1 MASHAIAR
9 WFDSHYSHASP
20 IPTPDPVG
28 TTRGCFLT
36 STTLI
41 GLAAATCTTVAFVPQ
56 ARKAW
61 RTRSTKD
68 VSLSMFVLMVT
79 GIVLWLIYGALL
91 GHLPLIVANVAALG
105 LAAPILACKL
115 RFG

>member
-1 MASHAIAR
+1 
-9 WFDSHYSHASP
+9 
-20 IPTPDPVG
+20 
-28 TTRGCFLT
+28 LT

-61 RTRSTKD
+61 RMRSTKD
-68 VSLSMFVLMVT
+68 VSLSMFVL
-79 GIVLWLIYGALL
+79 
-91 GHLPLIVANVAALG
+91 IVANVAALG
-105 LAAPILACKL
+105 LAAAILACEL